1 MARAWHIWSFIL
13 IAKFS
18 FDECSE
24 YSDLKM
30 VKYDPKKS
38 QMNENARGNIEWK
51 SALAVPNEFQIRSN
65 QK

>member
-1 MARAWHIWSFIL
+1 MKARALHIWSFIL
-13 IAKFS
+13 IVKAS
-18 FDECSE
+18 FDECG
-24 YSDLKM
+24 DLKM
-30 VKYDPKKS
+30 LKYDPMKS